1 MNCHL
6 WIKRYFA
13 ALNHYKWQAAG
24 SFALVSAIAG
34 GMTMVLPAN
43 KPTYLA
49 QTTLIYKPA
58 SEPASTANNQTTNN
72 QTNSQAGNQSAADLG
87 LSTESLLSEP
97 VLKQTSDR
105 LKAKRQLITPD
116 RLRNQISLSKDP
128 TKENRFLIQYRSDAG
143 KQSKLVVGSL
153 VDAINHQSIVGKR
166 QEVEASLTLLENR
179 KGLLEDKLRVA
190 EEKLREFSR
199 LEKPAIQAAVDGSLV
214 SAITNIQ
221 QQQRQFRRE
230 IEGVDAEIVSIQS
243 QLGMTPEQAYVAS
256 ALSADTAIAGLTS
269 KIDETNSQIKVQRQE
284 LQPKHPDIIALE
296 HQKDVHE
303 TRLQQR
309 IGEIVRGNNSVSLRN
324 VAQIRSMSSLDKA
337 RQELANK
344 LVNLQTQRR
353 RLAQELRI
361 LNRSEPQLRQN
372 YRDGTEL
379 KLDLEKRTKEVARY
393 REASDQTEKQL
404 AAIELK
410 KAEARSDWLS
420 DGSAQVKPEF
430 NWFLNRPII
439 LLIGSGLGLLVAG
452 TVVLLFDVLRGKV
465 LIPEEVQ
472 AILQQRVPLLGILP
486 IIPKQVSEKNIPVLV
501 NIDSP
506 ALEPYELLRSS
517 LQRHSHSQPLKVVVL
532 SSTTQGEG
540 KTVSAYNLAIASAR
554 AGKKT
559 LLIEANLR
567 ISSQAQALK
576 VTPSENES
584 SSDVA
589 EYMQIENVQPVADV
603 KNLFV
608 LPSPGAV
615 EQVTQVLES
624 NQIQQLLKQAR
635 DDFDFIVI
643 DTTALR
649 FSDALLIE
657 PHTDGLV
664 LVTRPG
670 YSDRNSL
677 KVVIEKL
684 TEFSNIKLL
693 GAVMNHVAASRRYA
707 HLQSL

>member
-1 MNCHL
+1 
-6 WIKRYFA
+6 
-13 ALNHYKWQAAG
+13 
-24 SFALVSAIAG
+24 
-34 GMTMVLPAN
+34 
-43 KPTYLA
+43 
-49 QTTLIYKPA
+49 
-58 SEPASTANNQTTNN
+58 
-72 QTNSQAGNQSAADLG
+72 
-87 LSTESLLSEP
+87 
-97 VLKQTSDR
+97 
-105 LKAKRQLITPD
+105 
-116 RLRNQISLSKDP
+116 
-128 TKENRFLIQYRSDAG
+128 
-143 KQSKLVVGSL
+143 
-153 VDAINHQSIVGKR
+153 
-166 QEVEASLTLLENR
+166 
-179 KGLLEDKLRVA
+179 
-190 EEKLREFSR
+190 
-199 LEKPAIQAAVDGSLV
+199 
-214 SAITNIQ
+214 
-221 QQQRQFRRE
+221 
-230 IEGVDAEIVSIQS
+230 
-243 QLGMTPEQAYVAS
+243 
-256 ALSADTAIAGLTS
+256 
-269 KIDETNSQIKVQRQE
+269 
-284 LQPKHPDIIALE
+284 
-296 HQKDVHE
+296 
-303 TRLQQR
+303 
-309 IGEIVRGNNSVSLRN
+309 
-324 VAQIRSMSSLDKA
+324 
-337 RQELANK
+337 
-344 LVNLQTQRR
+344 
-353 RLAQELRI
+353 
-361 LNRSEPQLRQN
+361 
-372 YRDGTEL
+372 
-379 KLDLEKRTKEVARY
+379 
-393 REASDQTEKQL
+393 
-404 AAIELK
+404 
-410 KAEARSDWLS
+410 
-420 DGSAQVKPEF
+420 
-430 NWFLNRPII
+430 
-439 LLIGSGLGLLVAG
+439 
-452 TVVLLFDVLRGKV
+452 
-465 LIPEEVQ
+465 
-472 AILQQRVPLLGILP
+472 
-486 IIPKQVSEKNIPVLV
+486 
-501 NIDSP
+501 
-506 ALEPYELLRSS
+506 LLRSS